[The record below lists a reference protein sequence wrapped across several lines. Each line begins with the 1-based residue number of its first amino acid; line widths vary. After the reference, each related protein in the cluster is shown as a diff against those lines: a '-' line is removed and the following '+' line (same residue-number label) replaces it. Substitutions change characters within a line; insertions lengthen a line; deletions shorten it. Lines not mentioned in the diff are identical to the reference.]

1 MALYHFSASEKP
13 ISRSGGRSA
22 TAAAAYRAGARI
34 ADERTGLVH
43 DFTRKRGVVS
53 THLLLPGGRTEERT
67 AFWNRIEA
75 HHKRGDAV
83 LAREVEVALPHELPA
98 GERERLALTLARE
111 LSDRYGVAADVAIH
125 EPGRGG
131 DQRNHHAHILMSAC
145 SVSPTGELGN
155 KANELDPIHCRRAK
169 IPNLAREF
177 RPRWKDLVN
186 ESLAAAGSSERVDDR
201 TLAAQGI
208 DREPTRHL
216 GPSAVGYERR
226 TGRASKKRMDF
237 DQFAAERLAQ
247 AKRAGELERQANAL
261 DEIILDLTT
270 TISQAKAERDRQRQ
284 SVLQGTGVG
293 ISELRERLQRS
304 KLKLAKLEAPTL
316 TDKQKDTSPVDAD
329 RQIAS
334 LTRRKRDDDFE
345 P

>member
-1 MALYHFSASEKP
+1 MALYHFSANETP

-22 TAAAAYRAGARI
+22 TAAAAYRAGVRI

-83 LAREVEVALPHELPA
+83 LAREVEVALPHELSA

-155 KANELDPIHCRRAK
+155 KANGLDPIHCRRAK

-186 ESLAAAGSSERVDDR
+186 ESLAAVGSSERVDDR

-216 GPSAVGYERR
+216 GPTAVGYERR
-226 TGRASKKRMDF
+226 TGRASKKRLDF
-237 DQFAAERLAQ
+237 DQVAAERLAQ

-261 DEIILDLTT
+261 DEMILDLTT
-270 TISQAKAERDRQRQ
+270 TISQAKAERDRQRE

-293 ISELRERLQRS
+293 IAELRERLERNKPRPGKVRPAGQAQQPKEVPLIGAHEQRTHV
-304 KLKLAKLEAPTL
+304 ARP
-316 TDKQKDTSPVDAD
+316 
-329 RQIAS
+329 R
-334 LTRRKRDDDFE
+334 RDDDLD